1 MAKRSTRAPT
11 LRKDRTG
18 MSPVTVGI
26 LAAVVV
32 LIITYFGFTKAIP
45 FEHGFRLNA
54 VFQSANSIRPSSPVR
69 IAGVNVGK
77 VVDVRREPGTNAAIV
92 EMEIDDNGLPI
103 HKDAQLK
110 IRPRIFLEG
119 NFFVDLKP
127 GTPAAPALSD
137 GDTVAITQ
145 TATPV
150 QLDEVLTALQ
160 QPTRADLQELLQS
173 LGGALNDKPTAAEDL
188 TQDPQVQG
196 KTAGQALNQALDYS
210 ASAAKNSA
218 IVNQAIQGADPND
231 LSRLIASLSIV
242 SKAVN
247 RNERVLKD
255 FVTNFNT
262 TLSAFASQSSSLTAA
277 VGLLG
282 PTLTNANTALVSL
295 NNSFPATR
303 RFALELIPGTQE
315 TQATIDA
322 ATPWIEQATP
332 LVGPSE
338 LGGLADLL
346 QPTTASL
353 AAVAAD
359 GIQTFKQGDLLSKCQ
374 TKVFLPT
381 GDIKIEDG
389 SLSTGVENYKEF
401 WYSMVGF
408 AGEGQNFDG
417 NGQYI
422 RVSPQGGSTFVKTG
436 ATTHGALFG
445 NAIVPPLGTRPAY
458 TKKTPPIVSSKPC
471 YKQPIPDLNAA
482 KVGPRE
488 GGAPG
493 VLPTSTPTGTV
504 PASGATTRSATPQS
518 ATQARSTSSST
529 SAARKNDGSVA
540 DELLSR
546 LNPYRTTETGR

>member
-1 MAKRSTRAPT
+1 
-11 LRKDRTG
+11 
-18 MSPVTVGI
+18 MSPVTVGL

-32 LIITYFGFTKAIP
+32 VIITYFGFTKAIP

-160 QPTRADLQELLQS
+160 QPTGDLQELLQS

-188 TQDPQVQG
+188 TQDPQVRG
-196 KTAGQALNQALDYS
+196 KSAGQALNQALDYS

-231 LSRLIASLSIV
+231 LSRLIASLSVV

-262 TLSAFASQSSSLTAA
+262 TMSAFASQSSSLTAA

-282 PTLTNANTALVSL
+282 PTLTNANTALASL

-315 TQATIDA
+315 TRPRRRGTRGQ
-322 ATPWIEQATP
+322 QATP
-332 LVGPSE
+332 LVGLQ

-359 GIQTFKQGDLLSKCQ
+359 MRLSRETSC
-374 TKVFLPT
+374 P
-381 GDIKIEDG
+381 
-389 SLSTGVENYKEF
+389 SARPGVPAHGRHQDRGWVTVHRRENYKKF

-408 AGEGQNFDG
+408 AGEGRTEQRPVHPRLAPGRIDLR
-417 NGQYI
+417 QD
-422 RVSPQGGSTFVKTG
+422 RRHH
-436 ATTHGALFG
+436 AALFG
-445 NAIVPPLGTRPAY
+445 NAIVPPAPTAY
-458 TKKTPPIVSSKPC
+458 KAPLIVSSSP
-471 YKQPIPDLNAA
+471 
-482 KVGPRE
+482 V
-488 GGAPG
+488 
-493 VLPTSTPTGTV
+493 
-504 PASGATTRSATPQS
+504 TRRPSLT
-518 ATQARSTSSST
+518 
-529 SAARKNDGSVA
+529 
-540 DELLSR
+540 
-546 LNPYRTTETGR
+546 